1 VVSIFVVGADD
12 ETILFNAVSSGNFEE
27 VKDLILTKKININ
40 AENEFGETPLHLSA
54 ISNSDSKGQIL
65 RFLLQNSAE
74 VNKQTGYQYEGH
86 NIIVK
91 RSPLHWYVYACDVVG
106 VRELLKYGADPLL
119 LTEEKESSIDV
130 VKKIIEAANR
140 SGDPQGK
147 NCLRVLNMMEEALND
162 ANRAGTL

>member
-1 VVSIFVVGADD
+1 MVSIFVVGADD
-12 ETILFNAVSSGNFEE
+12 ETVLFNAVSSGNFEI

-40 AENEFGETPLHLSA
+40 AVNEFGETPLHLSA

-86 NIIVK
+86 NVIVK

-119 LTEEKESSIDV
+119 LTEEKENSIDI
-130 VKKIIEAANR
+130 VKKIIEATT
-140 SGDPQGK
+140 GDPQGIK
-147 NCLRVLNMMEEALND
+147 CRKVLKMMEEALVD
-162 ANRAGTL
+162 ANRGGTL